1 MQMLRRFGVLLALL
15 AMPLVA
21 APIGCNRPAAP
32 AVAAGPPPLR
42 VSFRPSKI
50 PNEGL
55 VAGFNNPSELESIR
69 VIAVFAQGKG
79 EKAERSY
86 RLDREIKPL
95 DSISFGWLE
104 SNGWKLKPGD
114 KLRVR
119 CDHYQSDL
127 ECEVPK

>member
-1 MQMLRRFGVLLALL
+1 MEMLRRPGVLLALL
-15 AMPLVA
+15 AMPCVA
-21 APIGCNRPAAP
+21 ALIGCNRPVAP
-32 AVAAGPPPLR
+32 AVAGPPPLR

-50 PNEGL
+50 PTEGM
-55 VAGFNNPSELESIR
+55 VAGFNNLSELESIR
-69 VIAVFAQGKG
+69 VIAVFVQGKG

-95 DSISFGWLE
+95 DSISFGWIE

-119 CDHYQSDL
+119 CDRYQSDL